1 MEEALTA
8 FPRDKAFLQEKTKE
22 EALINIFDTNYQ
34 RVFNYMNYRLGSL
47 HEAEELTSQ
56 VFERVLHK
64 IDQFNS
70 ALAPFDAWLFAI
82 ARNVVN
88 DHYRL
93 KKRWTWLPLENLN
106 NLVSRQPD
114 PEETALQN
122 EEQRKLLKAMDVLNE
137 RERNLVALKFAGG
150 LKNREIAQLT
160 GLSENHVGVLLYRS
174 LHRLREQLEGKE

>member
-8 FPRDKAFLQEKTKE
+8 FPRDKAFLQEKDKE
-22 EALINIFDTNYQ
+22 EVLVNIFDMNYQ

-56 VFERVLHK
+56 VFERVLRK
-64 IDQFNS
+64 IDQFNP

-93 KKRWTWLPLENLN
+93 KKRRAWLPLDSMKNLI
-106 NLVSRQPD
+106 SKQSD
-114 PEETALQN
+114 PEATALQN
-122 EEQRKLLKAMDVLNE
+122 EEQRNLLTAMAALNE

-160 GLSENHVGVLLYRS
+160 GLSESNVGVLLYRS